1 MSTLVKIDP
10 HEDGR
15 KRVIEMLEEQLELAK
30 AGNIISISI
39 CTVAPDL
46 GTTTHLAT
54 EGWQTL
60 MIGAMYTQLYR
71 LAANGWED
79 A

>member
-1 MSTLVKIDP
+1 MALVKVDP
-10 HEDGR
+10 HEEAR
-15 KRVIEMLEEQLELAK
+15 ERVIELLEQQLEQAR

-39 CTVAPDL
+39 CTVQPDM